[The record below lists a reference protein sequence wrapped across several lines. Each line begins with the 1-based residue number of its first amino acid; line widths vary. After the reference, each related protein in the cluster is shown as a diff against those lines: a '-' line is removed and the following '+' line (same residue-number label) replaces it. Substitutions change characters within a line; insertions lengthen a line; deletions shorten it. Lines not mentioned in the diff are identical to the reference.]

1 MIRIPSP
8 ATTSARTGATRAG
21 ITTFSSRPSNCTPS
35 VPTAANVAPTMP
47 PMSACELE
55 DGRPKYHVA
64 RFQAIA
70 PIRPA
75 NTICGV
81 TTSAS
86 TMPEAIVAA
95 TASERNAPT
104 KFRAAAIVTAERGP
118 IARVE
123 IEVATAFAVSWNPFV
138 KSNARA
144 VPTTIHRTTSDP
156 MRLLVLDDDALEDVR
171 HRLGGVDPVLEA
183 LEDVLP
189 ADHQHR
195 VDAALEQRG
204 EGLAEHAV
212 AVVLQAVD
220 LDRVVVD
227 VLEGA
232 QARDRARDR
241 AGRLVQDPRHLGRLV
256 HRRLDPVQRQEVR
269 RLLDEVDD
277 VVERRR
283 QRVDV
288 LAVDRRHER
297 RVQALDDV
305 VRDPVALLLADHDL
319 ARERGVVG
327 PLLEHPLEQLGGAH
341 DVRARLLEEVEE
353 LAFLG
358 GEQLGEPRHGGP
370 VYVKKL
376 STRPSGTEAAAPAG
390 GRPPPARCRRCARP
404 SGTPACAR
412 PRRTPRRRGASPP

>member
-1 MIRIPSP
+1 MTRIPRP
-8 ATTSARTGATRAG
+8 ATTIASTEATSAR
-21 ITTFSSRPSNCTPS
+21 ITTLESRPSNCTPPA
-35 VPTAANVAPTMP
+35 PTATNVATTNP
-47 PMSACELE
+47 PMTAGELE

-123 IEVATAFAVSWNPFV
+123 IDVATAFAVSWNPLV

-171 HRLGGVDPVLEA
+171 HRLGGVDPVFET

-195 VDAALEQRG
+195 VDTALEQRG
-204 EGLAEHAV
+204 ERLAEHAV
-212 AVVLQAVD
+212 AVV
-220 LDRVVVD
+220 
-227 VLEGA
+227 
-232 QARDRARDR
+232 
-241 AGRLVQDPRHLGRLV
+241 
-256 HRRLDPVQRQEVR
+256 
-269 RLLDEVDD
+269 
-277 VVERRR
+277 
-283 QRVDV
+283 
-288 LAVDRRHER
+288 
-297 RVQALDDV
+297 
-305 VRDPVALLLADHDL
+305 
-319 ARERGVVG
+319 
-327 PLLEHPLEQLGGAH
+327 
-341 DVRARLLEEVEE
+341 
-353 LAFLG
+353 
-358 GEQLGEPRHGGP
+358 
-370 VYVKKL
+370 
-376 STRPSGTEAAAPAG
+376 
-390 GRPPPARCRRCARP
+390 
-404 SGTPACAR
+404 
-412 PRRTPRRRGASPP
+412 